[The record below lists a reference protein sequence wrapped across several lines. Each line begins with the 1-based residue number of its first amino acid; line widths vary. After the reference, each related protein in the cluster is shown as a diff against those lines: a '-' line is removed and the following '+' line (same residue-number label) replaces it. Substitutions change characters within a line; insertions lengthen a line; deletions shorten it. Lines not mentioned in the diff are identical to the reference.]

1 MGGDYAP
8 EAVLGGVKLALA
20 TEPALQLILTGPS
33 EVLDSVTVADFEGAE
48 RIELVAT
55 TEVIAMDEHPAEAVR
70 TKKDSSIV
78 VGCKLVAE
86 GRAEGFFSA
95 GSTGAVMAAAT
106 IGIGRIKGISR
117 PMIATLLP
125 TAIDS
130 QVVLADVGANADVKP
145 EYLFQFALMGE
156 AYARTALGVAAPRV
170 GLLNIGEEDTKGNEL
185 AQAAYALLTERL
197 PGFAGNAEGTDIL
210 SGRFDVI
217 VTDGFSGNIALKT
230 IEGATEFLLRQFVS
244 ALRPALEDEAV
255 AHAVLPVLQQLQAGL
270 SADEVGAAPLLGI
283 QGSCYIGHGSSSAKA
298 IASGILATHRG
309 AEARLPEVIAKA
321 VAS

>member
-1 MGGDYAP
+1 
-8 EAVLGGVKLALA
+8 
-20 TEPALQLILTGPS
+20 
-33 EVLDSVTVADFEGAE
+33 
-48 RIELVAT
+48 
-55 TEVIAMDEHPAEAVR
+55 
-70 TKKDSSIV
+70 
-78 VGCKLVAE
+78 
-86 GRAEGFFSA
+86 
-95 GSTGAVMAAAT
+95 
-106 IGIGRIKGISR
+106 
-117 PMIATLLP
+117 MIATLLP
-125 TAIDS
+125 TATDN

-145 EYLFQFALMGE
+145 DYLLQFALMGE

-255 AHAVLPVLQQLQAGL
+255 ASAILPVLQQLQAKL
-270 SADEVGAAPLLGI
+270 SADEVGAAPLLGV
-283 QGSCYIGHGSSSAKA
+283 QGSCYIGHGSSSPKA
-298 IASGILATHRG
+298 IANGIIATYRG
-309 AEARLPEVIAKA
+309 AQAKLPEVIARA